1 MAAIT
6 LSGVNGIDFNSILN
20 AVMQSE
26 SQPLQAL
33 QDQQQQIE
41 NKDSAYVSLGGI
53 VSAMESP
60 VTNLTNPTAF
70 TNVSANSS
78 DTSIATVSLGDGGI
92 PGQYQV
98 SISQLAKNQV
108 TKSTNGYAATTG
120 TAADGG
126 SISFTINGST
136 TTAIN
141 VTSATSLDDLR
152 NQINAQN
159 SGVVASIVND
169 GTNNKLVIS
178 SRATGTTSGF
188 TINNSLTN
196 STGAAVAF
204 AAGQNATTGNAQN
217 AQDALLTVNGI
228 SIDSASNTVTN
239 AVPGVTMSLLKAGDM
254 SVNVAQDFSA
264 ITNGLNAIVTQYNS
278 LRKFYSQQTKGT
290 LGTDSVM
297 REVVND
303 IKTVL
308 LNANSNGGRY
318 QYLSEIGL
326 EFTSSGDLQLD
337 QTKLNTALNSYPGD
351 LQKLLQGTN
360 GTGGVLNSLNSVL
373 SALDATA
380 GVIKTTRDSIATTLT
395 NYTNRIDEQQL
406 RLEVRRQELIQQYT
420 AADQAISQ
428 LKQQGGS
435 FANFSASPLT
445 TN

>member
-6 LSGVNGIDFNSILN
+6 LSGVNGIDFNTILS

-33 QDQQQQIE
+33 QNQQQQTQ
-41 NKDSAYVSLGGI
+41 NKDAAFVSLGGI
-53 VSAMESP
+53 VSALESP
-60 VTNLTNPTAF
+60 ITNLKSPTAF
-70 TNVSANSS
+70 TKVSANSS
-78 DTSIATVSLGDGGI
+78 DTSISTVSLGDGGI

-108 TKSTNGYAATTG
+108 TKSTNGYAATTN

-141 VTSATSLDDLR
+141 VTSATSLSDLQ

-169 GTNNKLVIS
+169 GTNYKLVIS
-178 SRATGTTSGF
+178 SRATGTTNGF
-188 TINNSLTN
+188 RINNSLTN

-204 AAGQNATTGNAQN
+204 AAGQNATTGNAQT
-217 AQDALLTVNGI
+217 AQDALLNVNGI
-228 SIDSASNTVTN
+228 DIDSASNTVTN
-239 AVPGVTMSLLKAGDM
+239 AVPGVTMSLVKAGDM
-254 SVNVAQDFSA
+254 SVNVGQDFSA
-264 ITNGLNAIVTQYNS
+264 ITDGLNAIVTQYNR
-278 LRKFYSQQTKGT
+278 LRQFYAQQTKGT

-308 LNANSNGGRY
+308 LTANSNGGQY

-326 EFTSSGDLQLD
+326 EFTSSGDLTLD
-337 QTKLNTALNSYPGD
+337 QTKLNTALNSYSGD

-360 GTGGVLNSLNSVL
+360 GVGGVVNSLNSTL

-380 GVIKTTRDSIATTLT
+380 GIIKTTRDSIATTLS
-395 NYTNRIDEQQL
+395 NYTNRIDEQQM
-406 RLEVRRQELIQQYT
+406 RLEIRRQELIQQYT

-428 LKQQGGS
+428 LKQMGGS
-435 FANFSASPLT
+435 LTNLGGGTASA
-445 TN
+445 

>member
-6 LSGVNGIDFNSILN
+6 LSGVNGIDFNTILS

-33 QDQQQQIE
+33 QNQQQQIQ
-41 NKDSAYVSLGGI
+41 NKDAAFVSLGGI
-53 VSAMESP
+53 VSALESP
-60 VTNLTNPTAF
+60 LTKLTSPTAF

-92 PGQYQV
+92 AGQYQV

-108 TKSTNGYAATTG
+108 TKSTNGYAATTD

-136 TTAIN
+136 TAAIN
-141 VTSATSLDDLR
+141 ITSATSLSDLQ

-169 GTNNKLVIS
+169 GTNYKLVIS
-178 SRATGTTSGF
+178 SRATGTTNGF

-204 AAGQNATTGNAQN
+204 AAGQNATTGNAQK

-228 SIDSASNTVTN
+228 DIDSASNTVTN
-239 AVPGVTMSLLKAGDM
+239 AVPGVTLSLVKAGDM
-254 SVNVAQDFSA
+254 SVNVGQDFSA
-264 ITNGLNAIVTQYNS
+264 ITDGLNAIVTQYNR
-278 LRKFYSQQTKGT
+278 LRQFYAQQTKGT

-308 LNANSNGGRY
+308 LTANSNGGQY
-318 QYLSEIGL
+318 QYLSEVGL
-326 EFTSSGDLQLD
+326 EFTSSGDLTLD
-337 QTKLNTALNSYPGD
+337 QNKLNTALNSYSGD

-360 GTGGVLNSLNSVL
+360 GAGGVLNGLSSTL

-380 GVIKTTRDSIATTLT
+380 GIIKTTRDSIATTLS
-395 NYTNRIDEQQL
+395 NYTNRIDMQQM
-406 RLEVRRQELIQQYT
+406 RLEIRRQELIQQYT

-428 LKQQGGS
+428 LKQMGGS
-435 FANFSASPLT
+435 LTNLGGGTASA
-445 TN
+445 